1 MTTDIDRPAH
11 IGNPQL
17 RWGSDAVA
25 ETIRSIGVDFIAL
38 VPGASFRGF
47 HDSIVNYL
55 GNAEPQMVI
64 CLHEEHCVAIADG
77 YAKVNDRP
85 MAVALHSNVGLM
97 HASMAIFNAWCE
109 RNPMLIFGATGPLD
123 AHARRPWIE
132 WIHTSSNQASIIRD
146 FIKWDDTP
154 GSAQAAVESVLRAW
168 QITQTPPC
176 GPVYVCLDVGMQEA
190 KIEGEI
196 YFPPAERYAPTRDIA
211 ATAEDIDRI
220 LDAFEKAK
228 LPVIMMGRVGC
239 DPAEW
244 ANRIALVEAL
254 DAVVVSSLHKRSSF
268 PTTHANHKLPIS
280 PERPGKA
287 HAELMANADLIL
299 DLDWL
304 DLGGYL
310 RLSTG
315 DSQSQKPTSSTIIK
329 VSMDLTIARGWSADY
344 QALQAADI
352 NVLARPDTVVKQLL
366 KKIEERK
373 ISAARPA
380 VVDLPHWTE
389 SVTPP
394 EISPSG
400 EPMSLLE
407 LAWAVNEFC
416 EGPRDVTLTRLPL
429 GFPGGYSRF
438 EDPLAYLG
446 KDAGGAV
453 GTGPGHAVGA
463 ALALRG
469 SGRLPLAVM
478 GDGDFLMGVNAFWT
492 ASHMELPLMVVVA
505 NNRSYLNDEAH
516 QERVAVIRD
525 RPPQNKWVGQRLDQP
540 PVDLIALAVAQGFEG
555 KQPITDANQLLAEM
569 KCGEKVVRA
578 GGRYII
584 DARRTGYDGGPTGGG
599 KIDKSRI

>member
-1 MTTDIDRPAH
+1 MTKEIDRPDN

-25 ETIRSIGVDFIAL
+25 ETVRSIGVDYMAL

-55 GNAEPQMVI
+55 GNAEPQMVV

-77 YAKVNDRP
+77 YAKVTDRP

-123 AHARRPWIE
+123 AHIRRPWIE

-146 FIKWDDTP
+146 YIKWDDTP

-168 QITQTPPC
+168 QITQTPPF

-190 KIEGEI
+190 EI
-196 YFPPAERYAPTRDIA
+196 QGDIHFPPVERYAPARDVA
-211 ATAEDIDRI
+211 ATDEDIDRI
-220 LDAFEKAK
+220 LVAFETAK
-228 LPVIMMGRVGC
+228 MPVIMMGRVGC
-239 DPAEW
+239 DPVEW
-244 ANRIALVEAL
+244 DNRIALVEAL
-254 DAVVVSSLHKRSSF
+254 DAVAVTSLHKRAAF
-268 PTTHANHKLPIS
+268 PTTHSHHKLPIS
-280 PERPGKA
+280 PERPGEAHTDLMKKA
-287 HAELMANADLIL
+287 DVIL

-310 RLSTG
+310 RLCSG
-315 DSQSQKPTSSTIIK
+315 DSQSQKPSSSTIIK
-329 VSMDLTIARGWSADY
+329 VSMDSTIAGGWSADY
-344 QALQAADI
+344 QSLQAADV

-366 KKIEERK
+366 KRIRERK
-373 ISAARPA
+373 ISASRPA
-380 VVDLPHWTE
+380 VAALPHWTD
-389 SVTPP
+389 SVKQP
-394 EISPSG
+394 EASPAG
-400 EPMSLLE
+400 DPMAQLE
-407 LAWAVNEFC
+407 LAWALNEFC
-416 EGPRDVTLTRLPL
+416 EGPRDVTLTRAPL
-429 GFPGGYSRF
+429 GFPGSFCRF
-438 EDPLAYLG
+438 EHPLAYLG

-453 GTGPGHAVGA
+453 GSGPGHAVGA
-463 ALALRG
+463 ALALKG

-492 ASHMELPLMVVVA
+492 ASHMDLPLMVVVA
-505 NNRSYLNDEAH
+505 NNRSYFNDEAH
-516 QERVAVIRD
+516 QERVAVMRD

-540 PVDLIALAVAQGFEG
+540 PVDIIALAVAQGFEG
-555 KQPITDANQLLAEM
+555 NEPVTDADQLLAEM
-569 KCGEKVVRA
+569 ERGEKVVKA

-584 DARRTGYDGGPTGGG
+584 DARRTGYEG
-599 KIDKSRI
+599 

>member
-1 MTTDIDRPAH
+1 MTNEIDRPDN

-25 ETIRSIGVDFIAL
+25 ETIRSIGVDYIAL

-55 GNAEPQMVI
+55 GNAEPQMVV

-77 YAKVNDRP
+77 YAKVTDRP

-123 AHARRPWIE
+123 AHIRRPWIE

-146 FIKWDDTP
+146 YIKWDDTP

-168 QITQTPPC
+168 QITQTPPH

-190 KIEGEI
+190 EIEGEI
-196 YFPPAERYAPTRDIA
+196 HFPPAERYAPAREVA
-211 ATAEDIDRI
+211 ATDDDIDRI
-220 LDAFEKAK
+220 IDAFESAEM
-228 LPVIMMGRVGC
+228 PVIMMGRVGC

-244 ANRIALVEAL
+244 DNRIALVEAL
-254 DAVVVSSLHKRSSF
+254 DAVAVSSLHKRAAF

-280 PERPGKA
+280 PERPGEA
-287 HAELMANADLIL
+287 HTELMKKADVIL

-310 RLSTG
+310 RLCSG
-315 DSQSQKPTSSTIIK
+315 DSQSQKPISSTIIK
-329 VSMDLTIARGWSADY
+329 VSMDSTIAGGWSADY
-344 QALQAADI
+344 QALQAADV

-366 KKIEERK
+366 KRIAERK
-373 ISAARPA
+373 VTASRAAVA
-380 VVDLPHWTE
+380 ALPHWTN
-389 SVTPP
+389 SVKQP
-394 EISPSG
+394 EASPAG
-400 EPMSLLE
+400 EPMSLIE
-407 LAWAVNEFC
+407 LAWTVNEFC
-416 EGPRDVTLTRLPL
+416 EGSRDVTLTRLPL
-429 GFPGGYSRF
+429 GYPGGFCRF
-438 EDPLAYLG
+438 ENPLAYLG

-453 GTGPGHAVGA
+453 GSGPGHAVGA
-463 ALALRG
+463 ALALKD
-469 SGRLPLAVM
+469 SGRLPVAVM

-505 NNRSYLNDEAH
+505 NNRSYFNDEAH

-540 PVDLIALAVAQGFEG
+540 PVDIIALAVAQGFEG
-555 KQPITDANQLLAEM
+555 NEPITDADQLLAEM
-569 KCGEKVVRA
+569 ERGEKVVKA

-584 DARRTGYDGGPTGGG
+584 DARRTGYEG
-599 KIDKSRI
+599 